1 MSEQGPAGEYES
13 KPMSAVKRYYN
24 DVTHTVRNSVSGLM
38 ALDRLVESLPPTV
51 GVTFESLISE
61 SEFMP
66 SEDNYDL
73 DLRDAKEGLL
83 LLPIESIGPKL
94 EESDMPVNEVRE
106 WYEDAFKGIKSAT
119 RVEHGIDCSTIYRGQ
134 PHLMC
139 EDSIVCPQRYLE
151 YYIKNNTRL
160 PMFKSKMYQERP
172 RRTHAITI
180 DKIKL
185 GVEYGILTDESAK
198 TLIEHYELLYQ
209 EWSRSRAGRQIHID
223 PI

>member
-1 MSEQGPAGEYES
+1 MSEQDPSAEYEP

-24 DVTHTVRNSVSGLM
+24 DVTHTVRNNVAGLM
-38 ALDRLVESLPPTV
+38 AVSRLVESLPPVMGITV
-51 GVTFESLISE
+51 ESLIRE

-66 SEDNYDL
+66 SEDNYEL

-106 WYEDAFKGIKSAT
+106 WYEDAIKGIKGAI
-119 RVEHGIDCSTIYRGQ
+119 RVEHGMDCSTIYRGQ

-160 PMFKSKMYQERP
+160 PMFNSKLYQERP

-180 DKIKL
+180 DKIQL
-185 GVEYGILTDESAK
+185 GAQYGILTNESAK
-198 TLIEHYELLYQ
+198 TLTDHYELLFQ
-209 EWSRSRAGRQIHID
+209 EWSRSRTGRQIHID